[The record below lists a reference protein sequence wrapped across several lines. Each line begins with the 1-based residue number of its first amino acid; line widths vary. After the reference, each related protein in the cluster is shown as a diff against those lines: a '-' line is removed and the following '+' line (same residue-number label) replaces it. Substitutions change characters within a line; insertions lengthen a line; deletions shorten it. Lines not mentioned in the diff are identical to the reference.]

1 MNVEFRLDQLQ
12 SQKLLMTPELQQ
24 SIQVLQYSADEL
36 FSFLQEQ
43 ANENPII
50 EIDWPFF
57 DANRKRK
64 TKGSNHNDE
73 NMDLIANLSG
83 QADTLEERIMNQLR
97 LIDYTPE
104 LFKAVSFFAG
114 NLDDSGYLTISL
126 SEAEQ
131 YLHLPAPTIERALHI
146 LQSFDPPGI
155 GARDLRECLML
166 QIARDPNAPDMAEQ
180 IVQEHLD
187 QLAKGKFDKIAKDTG
202 ISKEEVI
209 SILEYIRTLNPKPY
223 ASYGSVSEGP
233 LIVDAR
239 IVLHPVSRQLLI
251 ITDKSLPKITVS
263 MDLRSTCKSGDGDQ
277 FHDILQEKIKS
288 ANWLIR
294 SIEHRSITLQKVIR
308 AIVDEQYEFF
318 TNESA
323 GLKPLGLKVISE
335 KLGLHESTISRA
347 VRNKYIDTPKGIFEL
362 RFFFSNAIST
372 SEGQQVSSRIV
383 KTRIRELI
391 EAEKRTK
398 PLSDQKI
405 ADLLEKEGIP
415 ISRRT
420 VAKYREE
427 ERILPSSLRKI
438 QS

>member
-12 SQKLLMTPELQQ
+12 TQKLLMTPELQQ

-50 EIDWPFF
+50 EIDWPFL
-57 DANRKRK
+57 DRKRK
-64 TKGSNHNDE
+64 TKGSKRTDE
-73 NMDLIANLSG
+73 YMDLIGNLAG
-83 QADTLEERIMNQLR
+83 QADTLEEKIMNQLR
-97 LIDYTPE
+97 LTDYSPE
-104 LFKAVSFFAG
+104 IFKAVSFFAG

-126 SEAEQ
+126 DEAEQ
-131 YLHLPAPTIERALHI
+131 YLRLPGPTVESALRT

-155 GARDLRECLML
+155 GARNLRECLTL
-166 QIARDPNAPDMAEQ
+166 QISRDPDAPAMAKR
-180 IVQEHLD
+180 IVQEFLD
-187 QLAKGKFDKIAKDTG
+187 SLAKGKFDKIAKDTG

-223 ASYGSVSEGP
+223 ASYGTVSAGP

-239 IVLHPVSRQLLI
+239 IVLHPASRQLLI
-251 ITDKSLPKITVS
+251 ISDNTLPKITVS
-263 MDLRSTCKSGDGDQ
+263 QEFRSTYKTGAGDE
-277 FHDILQEKIKS
+277 FHDIIQEKMKS

-294 SIEHRSITLQKVIR
+294 SIEHRSMTLQKVIR

-318 TNESA
+318 INESV

-372 SEGQQVSSRIV
+372 SEGDQVSSRIV
-383 KTRIRELI
+383 KTRIREII
-391 EAEKRTK
+391 EAEKRMK

-405 ADLLEKEGIP
+405 ADLLQNEGFQ